1 MYSTDAGVF
10 LGKTLLQRRGEI
22 GGARYVFVKLQG
34 NKNELVFPTFGCKIM
49 NPFKGTAKMYAG
61 DLIEYR
67 YNDDKKGATGYI
79 LKTYVVNK
87 ATSTSADP
95 VIYLTRDGYKHI
107 PFVGDV
113 LMKAPA
119 TIDGTG
125 TAVTVTKVEPTVE
138 ASKDVWKV
146 TLSATLADLRA
157 NDILVEAVE
166 EGSDKKPMVTNP
178 NAMCPA
184 DYDFLYEPSTGDS
197 DFDGAR
203 YFMTP
208 VLHGTAYIDRMSP
221 MPKSVLDARN
231 KSLVTGWFEL

>member
-67 YNDDKKGATGYI
+67 YNDGKKGATGYI

-87 ATSTSADP
+87 ATSTSSDT

-146 TLSATLADLRA
+146 TLSDTLADLKV

-166 EGSDKKPMVTNP
+166 AGSGKNPMVTNP

>member
-67 YNDDKKGATGYI
+67 YNDGKKGATGYI

-87 ATSTSADP
+87 ATSTSADT

-138 ASKDVWKV
+138 ESNDVWKV
-146 TLSATLADLRA
+146 TLSATLADLKV

-166 EGSDKKPMVTNP
+166 AGSDKKPMVTNP

>member
-67 YNDDKKGATGYI
+67 YNDGEKGATGYI
-79 LKTYVVNK
+79 LKTYVVAKN
-87 ATSTSADP
+87 TTNDADTE
-95 VIYLTRDGYKHI
+95 IYIVRDGYKHI
-107 PFVGDV
+107 PFVGDII
-113 LMKAPA
+113 MKAPA
-119 TIDGTG
+119 TLDGTG
-125 TAVTVTKVEPTVE
+125 TAVTVTKVEATVD
-138 ASKDVWKV
+138 AQKDVWKL
-146 TLSATLADLRA
+146 TLSATLTTLKAGDV
-157 NDILVEAVE
+157 LVEAAEV
-166 EGSDKKPMVTNP
+166 GASKKPMVTNP

>member
-67 YNDDKKGATGYI
+67 YNDGEKGATGYI
-79 LKTYVVNK
+79 LKTYVVAKN
-87 ATSTSADP
+87 TTNGTDTE
-95 VIYLTRDGYKHI
+95 IYIVRDGYKHI
-107 PFVGDV
+107 PFVGDII
-113 LMKAPA
+113 MKAPA
-119 TIDGTG
+119 TLDGTG
-125 TAVTVTKVEPTVE
+125 TAVTVTKVEATVDTK
-138 ASKDVWKV
+138 KDVWKL
-146 TLSATLADLRA
+146 TLSATLATLKAGDV
-157 NDILVEAVE
+157 LVEAAEV
-166 EGSDKKPMVTNP
+166 GDSKKPMVTNP

-208 VLHGTAYIDRMSP
+208 VLHGIAYIDRMSP
-221 MPKSVLDARN
+221 MPKTVLAARN

>member
-67 YNDDKKGATGYI
+67 YNDSENGATGYI

-87 ATSTSADP
+87 ATSTSTDT

-146 TLSATLADLRA
+146 TLSDTLADLSV

-166 EGSDKKPMVTNP
+166 AGSGKKPMVTNP

>member
-49 NPFKGTAKMYAG
+49 NPFRGTAKMYAG

-67 YNDDKKGATGYI
+67 YNDKGKGATGYI
-79 LKTYVVNK
+79 LKTYVVDK
-87 ATSTSADP
+87 ATSKPTDT

-138 ASKDVWKV
+138 AYKDVWKV
-146 TLSATLADLRA
+146 TLSDTLADLVA
-157 NDILVEAVE
+157 GDILVEAVGA
-166 EGSDKKPMVTNP
+166 GSGQKPMVTNP

-184 DYDFLYEPSTGDS
+184 DYDFLYEPTTGDA

-208 VLHGTAYIDRMSP
+208 VLHGIAYIDRMSP
-221 MPKSVLDARN
+221 MPKTVLGARN

>member
-67 YNDDKKGATGYI
+67 YKDGEKGATGYI
-79 LKTYVVNK
+79 LKTYVVAKN
-87 ATSTSADP
+87 TTNGTDTE
-95 VIYLTRDGYKHI
+95 IYIVRDGYKHI
-107 PFVGDV
+107 PFVGDTI
-113 LMKAPA
+113 MKAPA
-119 TIDGTG
+119 TLDGTG
-125 TAVTVTKVEPTVE
+125 TAVTVTKVEATVDTN
-138 ASKDVWKV
+138 KDVWKL
-146 TLSATLADLRA
+146 TLSATLTALKAGDV
-157 NDILVEAVE
+157 LVEAAE
-166 EGSDKKPMVTNP
+166 AGESKKPMVTNP

-208 VLHGTAYIDRMSP
+208 VLHGIAYIDRMSP
-221 MPKSVLDARN
+221 LPKSVLAARN

>member
-67 YNDDKKGATGYI
+67 YKDDGKGATGYI
-79 LKTYVVNK
+79 LKTYVVSK
-87 ATSTSADP
+87 ATSTSSDT

-119 TIDGTG
+119 TIDGAG
-125 TAVTVTKVEPTVE
+125 TAVTVTKVEPTVKE
-138 ASKDVWKV
+138 SKDVWEV
-146 TLSATLADLRA
+146 TLSATLADLVVG
-157 NDILVEAVE
+157 DILVEAVE
-166 EGSDKKPMVTNP
+166 AGSGKKPMVTNP

-184 DYDFLYEPSTGDS
+184 DYDFLYEPATGDN

-208 VLHGTAYIDRMSP
+208 VLHGIAYIDRMSP
-221 MPKSVLDARN
+221 LPKSVLAARN

>member
-67 YNDDKKGATGYI
+67 YNDGKKGATGYI
-79 LKTYVVNK
+79 LKTYVVAKN
-87 ATSTSADP
+87 TTNDTDTE
-95 VIYLTRDGYKHI
+95 IYIVRDGYKHI
-107 PFVGDV
+107 PFVGDTI
-113 LMKAPA
+113 MKAPA
-119 TIDGTG
+119 TLDGTG
-125 TAVTVTKVEPTVE
+125 TAVTVTKVEATVDTN
-138 ASKDVWKV
+138 KDVWKL
-146 TLSATLADLRA
+146 TLSATLTALKAGDV
-157 NDILVEAVE
+157 LVEAAE
-166 EGSDKKPMVTNP
+166 AGESKNPMVTNP

-184 DYDFLYEPSTGDS
+184 DYDFLYEPSTGDT

>member
-67 YNDDKKGATGYI
+67 YKDGEKGATGYI
-79 LKTYVVNK
+79 LKTYVVSK
-87 ATSTSADP
+87 ATSTSDDT

-119 TIDGTG
+119 TIDGAG

-138 ASKDVWKV
+138 ASKDVWEV
-146 TLSATLADLRA
+146 TLSSALADLVVG
-157 NDILVEAVE
+157 DILVEAVE
-166 EGSDKKPMVTNP
+166 AGPGKKPMVTNP

>member
-10 LGKTLLQRRGEI
+10 LGKTLLQRRGEV

-67 YNDDKKGATGYI
+67 YKDGEKGATGYI
-79 LKTYVVNK
+79 LKTYVVSK
-87 ATSTSADP
+87 ATSASDDT

-119 TIDGTG
+119 TIDGEG

-138 ASKDVWKV
+138 ESKDVWKV
-146 TLSATLADLRA
+146 TLSAPLANLVVD
-157 NDILVEAVE
+157 DILVEAVE
-166 EGSDKKPMVTNP
+166 AGPDQKPMVTNP

>member
-67 YNDDKKGATGYI
+67 YNDGKKGATGYI

-87 ATSTSADP
+87 ATSTSADT

-138 ASKDVWKV
+138 ESNDVWKV
-146 TLSATLADLRA
+146 TLSATLANLKV

-166 EGSDKKPMVTNP
+166 AGSDKKPMVTNP

>member
-49 NPFKGTAKMYAG
+49 NPFKGTAKLYAG

-67 YNDDKKGATGYI
+67 YNDGDKGATGYI
-79 LKTYVVNK
+79 LKTYVVAK
-87 ATSTSADP
+87 ATTNGTDTE
-95 VIYLTRDGYKHI
+95 IYIERDGYKHI

-113 LMKAPA
+113 IMKAPA
-119 TIDGTG
+119 TLDGTG
-125 TAVTVTKVEPTVE
+125 TAVTVTGVE
-138 ASKDVWKV
+138 ATVDTNKNVWKL
-146 TLSATLADLRA
+146 TLSATLTALKVG
-157 NDILVEAVE
+157 DILVEAKEV
-166 EGSDKKPMVTNP
+166 GDSKQPMVTNP

-184 DYDFLYEPSTGDS
+184 DYDFLYEPATGAA

-208 VLHGTAYIDRMSP
+208 VLHGIAYIDRMSP
-221 MPKSVLDARN
+221 MPKTVLDARN

>member
-67 YNDDKKGATGYI
+67 YNDGEKGATGYI
-79 LKTYVVNK
+79 LKTYVVAKN
-87 ATSTSADP
+87 TTNGTDTE
-95 VIYLTRDGYKHI
+95 IYIVRDGYKHI
-107 PFVGDV
+107 PFVGDTI
-113 LMKAPA
+113 MKAPA
-119 TIDGTG
+119 TLDGTG
-125 TAVTVTKVEPTVE
+125 TAVTVTKVEATVDTN
-138 ASKDVWKV
+138 KDVWKL
-146 TLSATLADLRA
+146 TLSATLTALKAGDV
-157 NDILVEAVE
+157 LVEAAE
-166 EGSDKKPMVTNP
+166 AGESQNPMVTNP

>member
-67 YNDDKKGATGYI
+67 YNDGGKGATGYI

-87 ATSTSADP
+87 VASTSPDT

-138 ASKDVWKV
+138 ATKDVWKV
-146 TLSATLADLRA
+146 TLSAPLADLKED
-157 NDILVEAVE
+157 DILVEAE
-166 EGSDKKPMVTNP
+166 KDGSDKKPMVTNP

-184 DYDFLYEPSTGDS
+184 DYDFLYEPPTGDS

>member
-67 YNDDKKGATGYI
+67 YNDGAKGATGYI

-87 ATSTSADP
+87 ATSTAADT

-138 ASKDVWKV
+138 ASKDVWEV
-146 TLSATLADLRA
+146 TLSATLADLVVG
-157 NDILVEAVE
+157 DILVEAVE
-166 EGSDKKPMVTNP
+166 AGSGKKPMVTNP

-184 DYDFLYEPSTGDS
+184 DYDFLYEPATGDA

-208 VLHGTAYIDRMSP
+208 VLHGIAYIDRMSP
-221 MPKSVLDARN
+221 MPKTVLDARN

>member
-67 YNDDKKGATGYI
+67 YNDGDKGATGYI

-87 ATSTSADP
+87 ATSTSSDT

-146 TLSATLADLRA
+146 TLSDTLADLDVD
-157 NDILVEAVE
+157 DILVEAVE
-166 EGSDKKPMVTNP
+166 AGSGKKPMVTNP

-184 DYDFLYEPSTGDS
+184 DYDFLYEPATGDA

-208 VLHGTAYIDRMSP
+208 VLHGIAYIDRMSP
-221 MPKSVLDARN
+221 MPKTVLDARN

>member
-87 ATSTSADP
+87 AASASADT

-138 ASKDVWKV
+138 SSKDVWKV
-146 TLSATLADLRA
+146 TLSAALTDLKVD
-157 NDILVEAVE
+157 DILVEAVE
-166 EGSDKKPMVTNP
+166 EGSGKKPMVTNP

-184 DYDFLYEPSTGDS
+184 DYDFLYEPSTNGS

>member
-67 YNDDKKGATGYI
+67 YNDDQKGATGYI
-79 LKTYVVNK
+79 LKTYVVAKN
-87 ATSTSADP
+87 TTNGTGTE
-95 VIYLTRDGYKHI
+95 IYIVRDGYKHI
-107 PFVGDV
+107 PFVGDTI
-113 LMKAPA
+113 MKAPA
-119 TIDGTG
+119 TLDGTG
-125 TAVTVTKVEPTVE
+125 TAVTVTKVEATVDTN
-138 ASKDVWKV
+138 KDVWKL
-146 TLSATLADLRA
+146 TLSATFTALKAGDV
-157 NDILVEAVE
+157 LVEAAE
-166 EGSDKKPMVTNP
+166 AGENQKPMVTNP

>member
-67 YNDDKKGATGYI
+67 YNDGEKGATGYI

-87 ATSTSADP
+87 ATSTSTDT

-146 TLSATLADLRA
+146 TLSDTLADLKV

-166 EGSDKKPMVTNP
+166 AGTGKKPMVTNP

>member
-67 YNDDKKGATGYI
+67 YKDGQKGATGYI
-79 LKTYVVNK
+79 LKTYVVAKN
-87 ATSTSADP
+87 TTNGTDTE
-95 VIYLTRDGYKHI
+95 IYIVRDGYKHI
-107 PFVGDV
+107 PFVGDTI
-113 LMKAPA
+113 MKAPA
-119 TIDGTG
+119 TLDGTG
-125 TAVTVTKVEPTVE
+125 TAVTVTKVEATVDTN
-138 ASKDVWKV
+138 KDVWKL
-146 TLSATLADLRA
+146 TLSATLTALKAGDV
-157 NDILVEAVE
+157 LVEAAEVGE
-166 EGSDKKPMVTNP
+166 SQKPMVTNP

>member
-67 YNDDKKGATGYI
+67 YNDGEEGATGYI
-79 LKTYVVNK
+79 LKTYVVAKKTTND
-87 ATSTSADP
+87 TDTE
-95 VIYLTRDGYKHI
+95 IYIVRDGYKHI
-107 PFVGDV
+107 PFVGDII
-113 LMKAPA
+113 MKAPD
-119 TIDGTG
+119 TLDGTG
-125 TAVTVTKVEPTVE
+125 TAVTVTKVEATVDTQ
-138 ASKDVWKV
+138 KDVWKL
-146 TLSATLADLRA
+146 TLSATLTTLNKGDV
-157 NDILVEAVE
+157 LVEAAEVG
-166 EGSDKKPMVTNP
+166 GSKKPMVTNP

-184 DYDFLYEPSTGDS
+184 DYDFLYEPPTGDS

-208 VLHGTAYIDRMSP
+208 VLHGIAYIDRMSP
-221 MPKSVLDARN
+221 MPKTVLAERN

>member
-49 NPFKGTAKMYAG
+49 NPFKGAAKMYAG

-67 YNDDKKGATGYI
+67 YNDADKGATGYI

-87 ATSTSADP
+87 ATSASADT
-95 VIYLTRDGYKHI
+95 VIFLTRDGYKHI

-146 TLSATLADLRA
+146 TLSDTLADLVVG
-157 NDILVEAVE
+157 DILVEAAE
-166 EGSDKKPMVTNP
+166 AGSDQKPMVTNP

-184 DYDFLYEPSTGDS
+184 DYDFLYEPATGDE

-208 VLHGTAYIDRMSP
+208 VLHGIAYIDRMSP
-221 MPKSVLDARN
+221 LPKSVLAARN

>member
-67 YNDDKKGATGYI
+67 YNDDDKGATGYI
-79 LKTYVVNK
+79 LKTYVVAK
-87 ATSTSADP
+87 STTSADGAE
-95 VIYLTRDGYKHI
+95 IYIVRDGYKHI
-107 PFVGDV
+107 PFVGDII
-113 LMKAPA
+113 MKAPA
-119 TIDGTG
+119 TLDGTG
-125 TAVTVTKVEPTVE
+125 TAVTVIKVEATVDTK
-138 ASKDVWKV
+138 KDVWKL
-146 TLSATLADLRA
+146 TLSSALATLNEGDV
-157 NDILVEAVE
+157 LVEAAE
-166 EGSDKKPMVTNP
+166 AGQSKTPMVTNP

-184 DYDFLYEPSTGDS
+184 DYDFLYEPPTGDS

-208 VLHGTAYIDRMSP
+208 VLHGIAYINRMSP
-221 MPKSVLDARN
+221 MPKTVLAARN

>member
-67 YNDDKKGATGYI
+67 YNDGEKGATGYI
-79 LKTYVVNK
+79 LKTYVVSK
-87 ATSTSADP
+87 ATGTASDT
-95 VIYLTRDGYKHI
+95 VIYLARDGYKHI

-119 TIDGTG
+119 TINGTG

-146 TLSATLADLRA
+146 TLSAALADLKV

-166 EGSDKKPMVTNP
+166 AGPDKKPMVTNP
-178 NAMCPA
+178 NSMCPA
-184 DYDFLYEPSTGDS
+184 DYDFLYEPATGDV

-208 VLHGTAYIDRMSP
+208 VLHGIAYIDRMSP

>member
-34 NKNELVFPTFGCKIM
+34 DKNELVFPTFGCKIM
-49 NPFKGTAKMYAG
+49 NPFKGAAKMYAG

-67 YNDDKKGATGYI
+67 YNDSDKGATGY
-79 LKTYVVNK
+79 LMKTFFVQK
-87 ATSTSADP
+87 STSTAS
-95 VIYLTRDGYKHI
+95 VSIRRDGYSHK
-107 PFVGDV
+107 PFVGDI
-113 LMKAPA
+113 LMKAPD
-119 TIDGTG
+119 TLDGTG
-125 TAVTVTKVEPTVE
+125 KAVTITKVEEDRELTVP
-138 ASKDVWKV
+138 VWKL
-146 TLSATLADLRA
+146 TLSSDLGSLVGG
-157 NDILVEAVE
+157 DILVEAVAD
-166 EGSDKKPMVTNP
+166 GASQKPVVTNP

-184 DYDFLYEPSTGDS
+184 DYDFLYEPATGDE

-208 VLHGTAYIDRMSP
+208 VLHGVAYINRMSP
-221 MPKSVLDARN
+221 LPKSVLAARN

>member
-67 YNDDKKGATGYI
+67 YNDGEKGATGYI
-79 LKTYVVNK
+79 LKTYVVVK
-87 ATSTSADP
+87 GMTDAHEVYIA
-95 VIYLTRDGYKHI
+95 RDGYKHI

-113 LMKAPA
+113 IMKAP
-119 TIDGTG
+119 TTLDGTG
-125 TAVTVTKVEPTVE
+125 TAVTVTKVEATVDTQ
-138 ASKDVWKV
+138 KDVWKL
-146 TLSATLADLRA
+146 TLSEPLAALKEGEV
-157 NDILVEAVE
+157 LVEAA
-166 EGSDKKPMVTNP
+166 GAGDNKKPMVTNP

-208 VLHGTAYIDRMSP
+208 VLHGIAYIDRMSP
-221 MPKSVLDARN
+221 MPETVLAARN

>member
-67 YNDDKKGATGYI
+67 YNDGGKGATGYI
-79 LKTYVVNK
+79 LKTYVVAKDIVDND
-87 ATSTSADP
+87 T
-95 VIYLTRDGYKHI
+95 VIYIVRDGYKHI
-107 PFVGDV
+107 PFVGDII
-113 LMKAPA
+113 MKAPA
-119 TIDGTG
+119 TLDGTG
-125 TAVTVTKVEPTVE
+125 TAVTVTKVESTVDE
-138 ASKDVWKV
+138 KKDVWKL
-146 TLSATLADLRA
+146 TLSATLASLKKD
-157 NDILVEAVE
+157 DVLVEAAEV
-166 EGSDKKPMVTNP
+166 GNDKTPMVTNP

-184 DYDFLYEPSTGDS
+184 DYDFLYEPSTDDP

-208 VLHGTAYIDRMSP
+208 VLHGIAYIDRMSP
-221 MPKSVLDARN
+221 MPEAVLAARN

>member
-67 YNDDKKGATGYI
+67 YNDGKKGATGYI
-79 LKTYVVNK
+79 LKTYVVAKDTTND
-87 ATSTSADP
+87 TDTE
-95 VIYLTRDGYKHI
+95 IYIVRDGYKHI
-107 PFVGDV
+107 PFVGDII
-113 LMKAPA
+113 MKAPA
-119 TIDGTG
+119 TLDGTG
-125 TAVTVTKVEPTVE
+125 TAVTVTKVEATVDTK
-138 ASKDVWKV
+138 KDVWKL
-146 TLSATLADLRA
+146 TLSATLTTLKEGDV
-157 NDILVEAVE
+157 LVEAAEV
-166 EGSDKKPMVTNP
+166 GNSQKPMVTNP

-184 DYDFLYEPSTGDS
+184 DYDFLYEPPTGDS

-208 VLHGTAYIDRMSP
+208 VLHGIAYIDRMSP
-221 MPKSVLDARN
+221 MPKTVLAARN

>member
-34 NKNELVFPTFGCKIM
+34 NKNELVFPTFGCQIM

-67 YNDDKKGATGYI
+67 YKDGEKGATGYI
-79 LKTYVVNK
+79 LKTYVVAKN
-87 ATSTSADP
+87 TTNGADTE
-95 VIYLTRDGYKHI
+95 IYIVRDGYKHI
-107 PFVGDV
+107 PFVGDTI
-113 LMKAPA
+113 MKAPA
-119 TIDGTG
+119 TLDGTG
-125 TAVTVTKVEPTVE
+125 TAVTVTKVEATVDTN
-138 ASKDVWKV
+138 KDVWKL
-146 TLSATLADLRA
+146 TLSETLTALKEGDV
-157 NDILVEAVE
+157 LVEAAE
-166 EGSDKKPMVTNP
+166 AGESKNPMVTNP

-184 DYDFLYEPSTGDS
+184 DYDFLYEPSTGDL

>member
-67 YNDDKKGATGYI
+67 YNDGEKGATGYI

-87 ATSTSADP
+87 ATSTSTDT

-138 ASKDVWKV
+138 ASKDVWEV
-146 TLSATLADLRA
+146 TLSATLADLKE

-166 EGSDKKPMVTNP
+166 AGSGKKPMVTNP
-178 NAMCPA
+178 NSMCPA
-184 DYDFLYEPSTGDS
+184 DYDFLYEPATGDV

-208 VLHGTAYIDRMSP
+208 VLHGIAYIDRMSP

>member
-67 YNDDKKGATGYI
+67 YNDGDKGATGYI

-87 ATSTSADP
+87 ATSPSSDTT
-95 VIYLTRDGYKHI
+95 IYLTRDGYKHI

-119 TIDGTG
+119 TIDGAG

-146 TLSATLADLRA
+146 TLSSTLADLKVD
-157 NDILVEAVE
+157 DILVEAVE
-166 EGSDKKPMVTNP
+166 AGSDKKPMVTNP

-184 DYDFLYEPSTGDS
+184 DYDFLYEPSTGNS

>member
-67 YNDDKKGATGYI
+67 YKDGENGATGYI
-79 LKTYVVNK
+79 LKTYVVSK
-87 ATSTSADP
+87 AASTSTDA

-119 TIDGTG
+119 TIDGAG
-125 TAVTVTKVEPTVE
+125 TAVMVTKVEPTVE

-146 TLSATLADLRA
+146 TLSAALADLVA
-157 NDILVEAVE
+157 GDILVEAVE
-166 EGSDKKPMVTNP
+166 AGTDQKPMVTNP

-184 DYDFLYEPSTGDS
+184 DYDFLYEPSTGDP

>member
-67 YNDDKKGATGYI
+67 YNDGEKGATGYI

-87 ATSTSADP
+87 ATSTSADN

-146 TLSATLADLRA
+146 TLSTTLADLSVD
-157 NDILVEAVE
+157 DILVEAVE
-166 EGSDKKPMVTNP
+166 AGPNKKPMVTNP

-184 DYDFLYEPSTGDS
+184 DYDFLYEPSTGDL

>member
-67 YNDDKKGATGYI
+67 YNDPEKGATGYI
-79 LKTYVVNK
+79 LKTYVVAK
-87 ATSTSADP
+87 DTKDADTE
-95 VIYLTRDGYKHI
+95 IYIVRDGYKHI

-113 LMKAPA
+113 IMKAPA
-119 TIDGTG
+119 TLDGTG
-125 TAVTVTKVEPTVE
+125 TAVTVTKVEATVDTK
-138 ASKDVWKV
+138 KDVWKL
-146 TLSATLADLRA
+146 TLSATLTTLKEG
-157 NDILVEAVE
+157 NVLVEAAE
-166 EGSDKKPMVTNP
+166 AGNSQKPMVTNP

-184 DYDFLYEPSTGDS
+184 DYDFLYEPATDDV

-208 VLHGTAYIDRMSP
+208 VLHGIAYIDRMSP

>member
-67 YNDDKKGATGYI
+67 YNDGEKGATGYI
-79 LKTYVVNK
+79 LKTYVVAKN
-87 ATSTSADP
+87 TTNGTDTE
-95 VIYLTRDGYKHI
+95 IYIVRDGYKHI
-107 PFVGDV
+107 PFVGDTI
-113 LMKAPA
+113 MKAPA
-119 TIDGTG
+119 TLDGTG
-125 TAVTVTKVEPTVE
+125 TAVTVTKVEATVDTN
-138 ASKDVWKV
+138 KDVWKL
-146 TLSATLADLRA
+146 TLSATLTTLKAGDV
-157 NDILVEAVE
+157 LVEAAE
-166 EGSDKKPMVTNP
+166 AGESQKPMVTNP

>member
-67 YNDDKKGATGYI
+67 YNDSEKGATGYI
-79 LKTYVVNK
+79 LKTYVVAKN
-87 ATSTSADP
+87 TTNGTDTE
-95 VIYLTRDGYKHI
+95 IYIVRDGYKHI

-146 TLSATLADLRA
+146 TLSATLADLEV

-166 EGSDKKPMVTNP
+166 AGSGKKPMVTNP

>member
-67 YNDDKKGATGYI
+67 YNDGEKGATGYI

-87 ATSTSADP
+87 ATSTPAGT

-146 TLSATLADLRA
+146 TLSATLDDLA
-157 NDILVEAVE
+157 VDDILVEAVE
-166 EGSDKKPMVTNP
+166 AGSDKKPMVTNP

-208 VLHGTAYIDRMSP
+208 VLHGIAYIDRMSP